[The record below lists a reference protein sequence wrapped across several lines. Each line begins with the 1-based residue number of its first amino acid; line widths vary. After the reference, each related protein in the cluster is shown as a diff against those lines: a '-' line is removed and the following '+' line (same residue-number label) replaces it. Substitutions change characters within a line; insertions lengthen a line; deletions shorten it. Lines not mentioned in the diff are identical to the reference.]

1 MVRSM
6 PEGPYDA
13 SSLEAI
19 GELLAIAE
27 REQIGI
33 TFTPGPDGW
42 TIGYVRG
49 MGSDDLLSDADLG
62 AAARGAV
69 APLLD
74 VAASYA
80 QTAEPTGV

>member
-1 MVRSM
+1 MTDGAF
-6 PEGPYDA
+6 EA
-13 SSLEAI
+13 STLEAV
-19 GELLAIAE
+19 GELLALAA
-27 REQIGI
+27 REGLGI

-49 MGSDDLLSDADLG
+49 MGGDDLLTGFDLG
-62 AAARGAV
+62 DLARAAV

-80 QTAEPTGV
+80 QAPAELPATGL